1 MIEVHMQDRSADKPS
16 KRRLAR
22 FLWPAGVLATLM
34 LLLLVV
40 SSPWTAAEE
49 KKPAPAGPP
58 PGLPVEAVEV
68 TIAPATR
75 ELSAVGTLQS
85 NESVV
90 IATEIAGKV
99 TEIGF
104 AEGEKARRGQV
115 LLRLDPSVLTAE
127 RDRAKASLV
136 LSEANI
142 KRAEVL
148 LKDQA
153 IAERER
159 DEAYAQ
165 WRLDEANLRLTEAQ
179 LAKTVIRAPFE
190 GLLGLR
196 KVSVGGYLR
205 PGDAVITLDDIDPI
219 KADFR
224 IPEVFADQVKI
235 GQSIELTVDAVAGR
249 AFTGKVYAIAPQIDE
264 SGRSVLLRARVSNE
278 KGVLRPGMFARVNL
292 VLEERAGALMV
303 PEEALIS
310 QGEQQMVYKV
320 VAGKVEAT
328 KVKVGLR
335 QKGRVEILEGLQPG
349 DTVITAGQ
357 IKVRPGMAVTVL
369 PLSAPKNGG

>member
-16 KRRLAR
+16 KPRLAR
-22 FLWPAGVLATLM
+22 FLWPAGVLTTLM

-40 SSPWTAAEE
+40 SSPWTVAEE
-49 KKPAPAGPP
+49 KPAPAGPP

-68 TIAPATR
+68 AITPATR

-90 IATEIAGKV
+90 IATEIAGRV
-99 TEIGF
+99 SEIGF
-104 AEGEKARRGQV
+104 AEGEKARQGQV

-142 KRAEVL
+142 KRAEIL

-196 KVSVGGYLR
+196 KVSIGGYLR
-205 PGDAVITLDDIDPI
+205 PGDAIITLDDIDPI

-224 IPEVFADQVKI
+224 VPEVFADQVKI
-235 GQSIELTVDAVAGR
+235 GQSIQLTVDAVAGR

-264 SGRSVLLRARVSNE
+264 SGRSVLLRARVGNE

-303 PEEALIS
+303 PEEALIA
-310 QGEQQMVYKV
+310 QGELQLVYKV
-320 VAGKVEAT
+320 VDGKVEAAQ
-328 KVKVGLR
+328 VKIGLR
-335 QKGRVEILEGLQPG
+335 QKGRVEITEGLQPG

-357 IKVRPGMAVTVL
+357 MKVRPGMPVTVL
-369 PLSAPKNGG
+369 PLPTPQNGG

>member
-1 MIEVHMQDRSADKPS
+1 MQDRSADKPS
-16 KRRLAR
+16 KPRLAR
-22 FLWPAGVLATLM
+22 FLWPAGVLTTLM

-40 SSPWTAAEE
+40 SSPWTVAEE
-49 KKPAPAGPP
+49 KPAPAGPP

-68 TIAPATR
+68 AITPATR

-90 IATEIAGKV
+90 IATEIAGRV
-99 TEIGF
+99 SEIGF
-104 AEGEKARRGQV
+104 AEGEKARQGQV
-115 LLRLDPSVLTAE
+115 LLRLDPSVLAAE

-142 KRAEVL
+142 KRAEIL

-196 KVSVGGYLR
+196 KVSIGGYLR
-205 PGDAVITLDDIDPI
+205 PGDAIITLDDIDPI

-224 IPEVFADQVKI
+224 VPEVFADQVKI
-235 GQSIELTVDAVAGR
+235 GQSIQLTVDAVAGR

-264 SGRSVLLRARVSNE
+264 SGRSVLLRARVGNE

-303 PEEALIS
+303 PEEALIA
-310 QGEQQMVYKV
+310 QGELQLVYKV
-320 VAGKVEAT
+320 VDGKVEAAQ
-328 KVKVGLR
+328 VKIGLR
-335 QKGRVEILEGLQPG
+335 QKGRVEITEGLQPG

-357 IKVRPGMAVTVL
+357 MKVRPGMPVTVL
-369 PLSAPKNGG
+369 PLPTPQNGG

>member
-1 MIEVHMQDRSADKPS
+1 MEHRTLRSLGRP
-16 KRRLAR
+16 RLSR

-34 LLLLVV
+34 LLLLFA
-40 SSPWTAAEE
+40 SSPWTVAEE
-49 KKPAPAGPP
+49 KKPAAAGPP
-58 PGLPVEAVEV
+58 AGLPVEAVEV
-68 TIAPATR
+68 TVAPATR

-90 IATEIAGKV
+90 IATEIAGRV
-99 TEIGF
+99 SEIGF
-104 AEGEKARRGQV
+104 AEGEKARQGQV
-115 LLRLDPSVLTAE
+115 LLRLDPSVLIAE

-196 KVSVGGYLR
+196 KVSIGAYLR
-205 PGDAVITLDDIDPI
+205 PGDAIITLDDIDPI

-224 IPEVFADQVKI
+224 VPEVFAEQVKI

-264 SGRSVLLRARVSNE
+264 SGRSVLLRARVGNE

-292 VLEERAGALMV
+292 VLEERAGALMI
-303 PEEALIS
+303 PEEALIA
-310 QGEQQMVYKV
+310 QGEQQLVYKV
-320 VAGKVEAT
+320 VDGKVEAA
-328 KVKVGLR
+328 KVKIGLR

-369 PLSAPKNGG
+369 PMPTPKNGG

>member
-1 MIEVHMQDRSADKPS
+1 MEDRNKSPHS
-16 KRRLAR
+16 RRLAR
-22 FLWPAGVLATLM
+22 LLWPAGVLATL
-34 LLLLVV
+34 LLLLLAV
-40 SSPWTAAEE
+40 SSPWSVAEE
-49 KKPAPAGPP
+49 KKSTPAGPP

-68 TIAPATR
+68 TVAPATR

-90 IATEIAGKV
+90 IATEIAGRV
-99 TEIGF
+99 AEIGF
-104 AEGEKARRGQV
+104 AEGEKARQRQV
-115 LLRLDPSVLTAE
+115 LLRLDPSVLMAE

-190 GLLGLR
+190 GHLGLR
-196 KVSVGGYLR
+196 KVSVGAYLR
-205 PGDAVITLDDIDPI
+205 PGDAIVTLDDIDPI

-224 IPEVFADQVKI
+224 VPEVFAEQVRI

-292 VLEERAGALMV
+292 VLEERADALMV
-303 PEEALIS
+303 PEEALIA
-310 QGEQQMVYKV
+310 QGMQQLVYKV
-320 VAGKVEAT
+320 VDGKVEAA
-328 KVKVGLR
+328 KVKIGLR

-369 PLSAPKNGG
+369 PMPTPKNGG

>member
-1 MIEVHMQDRSADKPS
+1 MPDRFNVTPAKHRMI
-16 KRRLAR
+16 R
-22 FLWPAGVLATLM
+22 FLWPAGILATLL

-40 SSPWTAAEE
+40 SPWNSAEAE
-49 KKPAPAGPP
+49 KTAPAGPP

-68 TIAPATR
+68 TTAPAVRT
-75 ELSAVGTLQS
+75 LSAVGTLQS

-90 IATEIAGKV
+90 IATEIAGRV

-104 AEGEKARRGQV
+104 VEGERAVRGQV
-115 LLRLDPSVLTAE
+115 LLRLDPSVLAAE

-179 LAKTVIRAPFE
+179 LAKTVIRAPFA
-190 GLLGLR
+190 GQIGLR

-205 PGDAVITLDDIDPI
+205 PGDAIVTLDDTDPI
-219 KADFR
+219 KVDFR
-224 IPEVFADQVKI
+224 VPELFSEQLKL
-235 GQSIELTVDAVAGR
+235 GQNIELTVDAVPAR
-249 AFTGKVYAIAPQIDE
+249 SFSGKVYAIDPQVDAN
-264 SGRSVLLRARVSNE
+264 GRSLLLRARVANPN
-278 KGVLRPGMFARVNL
+278 GVLRPGMFARVNL
-292 VLEERAGALMV
+292 VLEQRSQALMI
-303 PEEALIS
+303 PEEALVA
-310 QGEQQMVYKV
+310 QGKDQQVYKV
-320 VAGKVEAT
+320 VNGKVEAA
-328 KVKVGLR
+328 KVKIGLR
-335 QKGRVEILEGLQPG
+335 QKGQVEIVEGLQAG
-349 DTVITAGQ
+349 DVVITAGQ

-369 PLSAPKNGG
+369 PPTAKNGG

>member
-1 MIEVHMQDRSADKPS
+1 
-16 KRRLAR
+16 
-22 FLWPAGVLATLM
+22 
-34 LLLLVV
+34 
-40 SSPWTAAEE
+40 
-49 KKPAPAGPP
+49 
-58 PGLPVEAVEV
+58 LPVEAVNV
-68 TIAPATR
+68 TVGPATR

-90 IATEIAGKV
+90 IATEIAGRV
-99 TEIGF
+99 SEIGF
-104 AEGEKARRGQV
+104 AEGEKARQGQI

-142 KRAEVL
+142 KRAEIL

-165 WRLDEANLRLTEAQ
+165 WRLDEANLRLAEAQ
-179 LAKTVIRAPFE
+179 LAKTVIRAPFS

-196 KVSVGGYLR
+196 RVSVGGYLR
-205 PGDAVITLDDIDPI
+205 PGDAIITLDDIDPI

-235 GQSIELTVDAVAGR
+235 GQNIELTVDAVAGR

-264 SGRSVLLRARVSNE
+264 SGRSVLLRALVANE
-278 KGVLRPGMFARVNL
+278 KGLLRPGMFARVNL
-292 VLEERAGALMV
+292 VLEERTGALMV
-303 PEEALIS
+303 PEEALIA
-310 QGEQQMVYKV
+310 QGEQQLVYKV
-320 VAGKVEAT
+320 VAGKVEAV
-328 KVKVGLR
+328 KVKAGLR

-357 IKVRPGMAVTVL
+357 IKVRPGMPVTVL
-369 PLSAPKNGG
+369 PLPTPKNGG